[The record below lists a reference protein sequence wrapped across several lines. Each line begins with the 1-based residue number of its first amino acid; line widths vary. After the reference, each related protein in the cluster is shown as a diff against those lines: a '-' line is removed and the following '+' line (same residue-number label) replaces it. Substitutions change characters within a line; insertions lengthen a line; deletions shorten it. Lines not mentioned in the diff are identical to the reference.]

1 MITIKIRKY
10 YGTKN
15 MVGAKI
21 EELRQRKRIKQKDF
35 IAQLQI
41 YGVDINPTSYS
52 KLEGQTRI
60 VTDIEL
66 YYISKI
72 LNIDI
77 KELYNEK

>member
-1 MITIKIRKY
+1 
-10 YGTKN
+10 